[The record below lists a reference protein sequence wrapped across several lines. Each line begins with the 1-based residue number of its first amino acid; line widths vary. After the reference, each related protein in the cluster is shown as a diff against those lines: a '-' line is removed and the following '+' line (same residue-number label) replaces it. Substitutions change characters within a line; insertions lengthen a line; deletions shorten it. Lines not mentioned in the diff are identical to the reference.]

1 MWNTQYRYLNGGME
15 RFEDDR
21 AMDGT
26 KEEKGT
32 ALSNR
37 RIRDTAPILR
47 GWRNLSKV

>member
-1 MWNTQYRYLNGGME
+1 ME

-21 AMDGT
+21 AIDGT

-37 RIRDTAPILR
+37 KNSRHCPRQ
-47 GWRNLSKV
+47 S